1 LPERY
6 RFWKEDGDYFV
17 QAPPPTLS
25 ATGSRISLHAFEAN
39 GTRVRITVGLDGQF
53 LELRRE

>member
-17 QAPPPTLS
+17 QAQPPTLTTS
-25 ATGSRISLHAFEAN
+25 GSRIVLHAFESM
-39 GTRVRITVGLDGQF
+39 GSRVRITVGLDGQF